1 MLEGVLIAE
10 SLRIGAELSGIPLQ
24 VTKIARIEVTT
35 ASADQPRQWT
45 LLDFTAPE
53 ADAERLSRHMATC
66 LAPTGGWYVDFHTA
80 KETFVVFAGKTFR
93 YPRGQ
98 AEGRQKAQEH
108 GRSIGI
114 PEPQLDWQT

>member
-1 MLEGVLIAE
+1 MLEGVLVAE

-24 VTKIARIEVTT
+24 VTKIARIAVPT
-35 ASADQPRQWT
+35 AAADQPRQWT
-45 LLDFTAPE
+45 LLHFTAPE
-53 ADAERLSRHMATC
+53 ADAERLAQRMAVC

-80 KETFVVFAGKTFR
+80 QETFVVFAGKVFP

-98 AEGRQKAQEH
+98 AQGRQAAQAH

-114 PEPQLDWQT
+114 PEPQLDWQL